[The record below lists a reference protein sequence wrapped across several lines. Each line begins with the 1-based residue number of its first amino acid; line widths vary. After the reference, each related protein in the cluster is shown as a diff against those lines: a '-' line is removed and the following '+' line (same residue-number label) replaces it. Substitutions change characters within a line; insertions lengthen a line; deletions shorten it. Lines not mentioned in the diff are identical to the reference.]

1 MIKITQFYD
10 KFISERVI
18 RCVQLIYK
26 DSNMKK
32 LNTILAALGALLML
46 TATSAN
52 SLEFKAGVS
61 ANGMAAYANAKETLK
76 ASGRESNEEAVLAT
90 SYASIFAEVSSDEMM
105 GLGIG
110 ISYAP
115 EVADLEK
122 ETRTIQN
129 CRDNRDNAGAC
140 VAYATGDSGD
150 QVIDGKIQDMASVY
164 VTFPVG
170 DSGAYVK
177 AGYIQATLITSENLA
192 TGSKYEDVDLEG
204 TTIGAGYEASIGD
217 MAFWRAEGSMQM
229 WQDIDISGSESNNGT
244 TDTSKNKITAELG
257 SVNGSLSVGMKF

>member
-10 KFISERVI
+10 KFSSERVI

-52 SLEFKAGVS
+52 SVEFKAGIS

-90 SYASIFAEVSSDEMM
+90 SYASIFAEVSSDDMM

-129 CRDNRDNAGAC
+129 CNDNRDNAGAC
-140 VAYATGDSGD
+140 VAGTGGDTGD
-150 QVIDGKIQDMASVY
+150 QIIDGKIQDMASIY

-192 TGSKYEDVDLEG
+192 TGSRYEDVDLEG
-204 TTIGAGYEASIGD
+204 TTIGAGYEASLGD

-229 WQDIDISGSESNNGT
+229 WQDISISGSESNNGT